1 MKMPLKITIKSN
13 YILVEPQTNS
23 YWEILE
29 AFGRLFKM
37 PEYLDKN
44 TIWIM
49 SEGPIDGSYDDLYK
63 FGDFASK
70 HYPKSAKQDNKSAIV
85 VKTGLIRGLIDLW
98 AKIAEDIPYEIKVF
112 SDIRDA
118 EEWLGKY
125 KESES

>member
-1 MKMPLKITIKSN
+1 MNMPLKITIKSN

-44 TIWIM
+44 TIWVM
-49 SEGPIDGSYDDLYK
+49 SEGPIEGSYDDLYK
-63 FGDFASK
+63 FRDFASK
-70 HYPKSAKQDNKSAIV
+70 HYPKNAKQGNKSAIV
-85 VKTGLIRGLIDLW
+85 VKTGLIKGLIDLW